1 MQPRPTEI
9 SLEIKPHSR
18 FAVIDVTKRVA
29 REFGDILT
37 RYRKALY
44 CSFHTTAGYLEE
56 NHPNE
61 HVEPLLGAFQS
72 LFPPEADY
80 QHDQLELRKE
90 LSEEERQC
98 EPKNAD
104 SHLIFISAGMKN
116 CVTYENRP
124 DQPVYFIDLDGINGG
139 ECRSRRTT
147 IVGFN
152 DESAMQRLTMPVPV
166 SKHPVDSINLKD
178 ARLGLCEQLNEQI
191 KYLDITHGRI
201 DIELPPDEQN
211 AGLTVNEY
219 ETLLMKHD
227 FAEVLQNP
235 FKYMAIKGKHALAA
249 PKLIPGKTLDYAK
262 YDLVHLFNE
271 LMDKMGVSET
281 VIERLLS
288 AFIRLP
294 ASHFLSMK
302 RHISLF
308 VSSDTDPLRGKDNGN
323 DRGKIVLG
331 KYQSPILV
339 QWDRAA
345 GDTRNLNV
353 TISKFK

>member
-1 MQPRPTEI
+1 MEPQPTEI
-9 SLEIKPHSR
+9 SLEIKPTAR
-18 FAVIDVTKRVA
+18 FAVIDVKQRLA
-29 REFGDILT
+29 NQFGDILA

-56 NHPNE
+56 TQSNE
-61 HVEPLLGAFQS
+61 HVEPLLGAFRNI
-72 LFPPEADY
+72 FPPEADY

-90 LSEEERQC
+90 LSDQERQC

-104 SHLIFISAGMKN
+104 AHLIFISAGMKN
-116 CVTYENRP
+116 CVTYDNQP
-124 DQPVYFIDLDGINGG
+124 GQPVYFIDLDGVNGG
-139 ECRSRRTT
+139 ETRSRRTT
-147 IVGFN
+147 ILGFN
-152 DESAMQRLTMPVPV
+152 AEEAMQNITLRVPV
-166 SKHPVDSINLKD
+166 SKHPVDSVNLKD
-178 ARLGLCEQLNEQI
+178 ARLGLCEQLNELI
-191 KYLDITHGRI
+191 KHLDITHGRI
-201 DIELPPDEQN
+201 DIELPPGEQN

-227 FAEVLQNP
+227 LAEVLRNP
-235 FKYMAIKGKHALAA
+235 FKYMALQGRHALAQ

-288 AFIRLP
+288 VFIRLP

-308 VSSDTDPLRGKDNGN
+308 VSSDSDPLNGKKNG
-323 DRGKIVLG
+323 DGRGKIVLG

-345 GDTRNLNV
+345 GETRNLNV